1 MAEIITVTISRK
13 TRFSH

>member
-1 MAEIITVTISRK
+1 MAISGK